1 MFRILSI
8 SQVTILEVVRQ
19 PLGLMLN
26 LLISILMLFA
36 PAYTSFNLGNGAE
49 LLRSNL
55 LSTFLAGGLLFV
67 SLISTNIVQQ
77 EINSKTILSLLS
89 RPISLPAIYFGKV
102 LGLIG
107 ALVIFFM
114 VISSVAWMSS
124 VIGTPDTAS
133 TVLNYTPLMVLIPSL
148 ISLSLAAVICNYLLG
163 YNIVSFIQL
172 GWFYATPV
180 IVVSIFFLTQALD
193 WPMPEEHIVEEFI
206 KSAILIFFLLSVI
219 TSFSVSF
226 GTFTPPIVNLL
237 FCMGF
242 LMLGLLAPALRKHFR
257 EDNVVIATIVQMLP
271 DFHAFWMADMIN
283 LERRI
288 PIELLMACSFYAMG
302 MILAF
307 CALGIAILLRRDF
320 S

>member
-1 MFRILSI
+1 M
-8 SQVTILEVVRQ
+8 TILEVTRQ

-26 LLISILMLFA
+26 LLIAIVMLFA
-36 PAYTSFNLGNGAE
+36 PAFTSFNLGNGAE

-55 LSTFLAGGLLFV
+55 LSTFLAGGLIYT

-77 EINSKTILSLLS
+77 EINNKTILSLLS
-89 RPISLPAIYFGKV
+89 RPISLPSIYFGKL
-102 LGLIG
+102 LGLLG
-107 ALVIFFM
+107 ALVMFFT

-133 TVLNYTPLMVLIPSL
+133 TVLNYTPLMILLPSL
-148 ISLSLAAVICNYLLG
+148 VILSVAAILCDYLLG

-180 IVVSIFFLTQALD
+180 IVISIVFLSHGLD
-193 WPMPEEHIVEEFI
+193 WPMPEDHIVEEFL

-226 GTFTPPIVNLL
+226 GTFTPAILNVL

-257 EDNVVIATIVQMLP
+257 EGNVFVSEFVQLLP

-288 PIELLMACSFYAMG
+288 PIELLMACSFYAFG

-307 CALGIAILLRRDF
+307 SSLGIAILLRRDF

>member
-1 MFRILSI
+1 MKIISI
-8 SQVTILEVVRQ
+8 SIVTILEVARQ
-19 PLGLMLN
+19 PLGLILN
-26 LLISILMLFA
+26 LLISIIMLFS
-36 PAYTSFNLGNGAE
+36 PAFTSFNLGNGAE
-49 LLRSNL
+49 LLRSNI
-55 LSTFLAGGLLFV
+55 LSTFLAGGLVYV

-89 RPISLPAIYFGKV
+89 RPISLPSIYFGKV

-107 ALVIFFM
+107 ALVMFFIT
-114 VISSVAWMSS
+114 ISSVGWMSS

-133 TVLNYTPLMVLIPSL
+133 TVLNYTPLMLLLPCLIL
-148 ISLSLAAVICNYLLG
+148 LSITAVICNYLLG

-172 GWFYATPV
+172 GWFYITP
-180 IVVSIFFLTQALD
+180 ILVVSIIFISQGLG
-193 WPMPEEHIVEEFI
+193 WPMPENHIVEEFL
-206 KSAILIFFLLSVI
+206 KAAILIFFLLAVI

-226 GTFTPPIVNLL
+226 GTFTPPILNVF
-237 FCMGF
+237 FCMAF
-242 LMLGLLAPALRKHFR
+242 LMVGLLAPALRKHVR
-257 EDNVVIATIVQMLP
+257 DTESWLVHVVQLMP

-288 PIELLMACSFYAMG
+288 PVELLMACSFYALG

-307 CALGIAILLRRDF
+307 CSLGIAILLRRDF